1 MRPTIAIIYL
11 SFNSRPYLDEVF
23 LNLTRLDY
31 LRDRMKIFF
40 VDNASTDGSVE
51 YFRNTI
57 MPQFGNMLPEVV
69 VMPESKNT
77 GFAGGN
83 NIGYE
88 RARAEGFDYVYL
100 HNNDAKL
107 ESGCLAEAVELAE
120 SDDSVGSVQSTMRL
134 WQEPERYNS
143 TGNMYHFLGFGYC
156 RDGYRLADEVS
167 RPDAAEIA
175 YPSCA
180 AVLLRSSVLELVGLF
195 DERFFMYHEDS
206 DLGLRIKLRG
216 YKNVVSAKSI
226 AYHKYDFKRSIQ
238 KFYWMERNRILLL
251 FKTLKPLTLLLILPA
266 FIVMEFGTIVFS
278 VKNGWGKEKLLSW
291 VFFFDP
297 RNWLYLVRA
306 RREMQKL
313 RVLRDRDIVKNFT
326 GRIESQDLASP
337 LMDYVVNPIFDMYW
351 KMVKQIIRW

>member
-1 MRPTIAIIYL
+1 MKPTIAIIYL

-23 LNLTRLDY
+23 LNLTKLDY
-31 LRDRMKIFF
+31 PRDRIKIFF
-40 VDNASTDGSVE
+40 VDNASTDGSVG
-51 YFRNTI
+51 YFRGTI
-57 MPQFGNMLPEVV
+57 MPQFGDLLPEVV
-69 VMPESKNT
+69 IMPESKNT

-107 ESGCLAEAVELAE
+107 EPRCLVEAVKLAEVDE
-120 SDDSVGSVQSTMRL
+120 SVGSVQSTMRL
-134 WQEPERYNS
+134 WQEPDRYNS

-156 RDGYRLADEVS
+156 RDGYRLVSDISRAD
-167 RPDAAEIA
+167 ATEIA

-180 AVLLRSSVLELVGLF
+180 AVLLRSSVLEKVGLF

-216 YKNVVSAKSI
+216 YKNVISAKSI

-251 FKTLKPLTLLLILPA
+251 FKTLKPLTLLLILPVFVA
-266 FIVMEFGTIVFS
+266 VEFGTMVFS
-278 VKNGWGKEKLLSW
+278 IKNGWGKEKLLSW
-291 VFFFDP
+291 IFFLDP
-297 RNWLYLVRA
+297 RNWPYLIQA
-306 RREMQKL
+306 RYEMQKL
-313 RVLRDRDIVKNFT
+313 RVLRDRDVIKNFT
-326 GRIESQDLASP
+326 GRMESQEFTNP
-337 LMDYVVNPIFDMYW
+337 IINYFINPIFDLYW
-351 KMVKQIIRW
+351 RIVKKVVRW